1 MNVEQ
6 QIDTFS
12 NGYNRILDKIIS
24 EILKMMIETDL
35 GMQNNKSY
43 RPNVAAVILSSK
55 YPEKCEF
62 FVAHR
67 SDIKNAWQF
76 PQGGIDKGE
85 TPREALKRELLE
97 EIGCDKVEVL
107 GEFPEWISYEFPKK
121 SNSKKL
127 YSYDGQTQKYFLVR
141 LKEGAEIN
149 LGAYHIPE
157 FAEYDFVEYEA
168 LFKKVTYF
176 KRKVYRRV
184 IDYFI
189 DEGLI

>member
-1 MNVEQ
+1 
-6 QIDTFS
+6 
-12 NGYNRILDKIIS
+12 
-24 EILKMMIETDL
+24 
-35 GMQNNKSY
+35 MQTNKTY
-43 RPNVAAVILSSK
+43 RPNVAAIILSSK
-55 YPEKCEF
+55 YPDKCEF

-76 PQGGIDKGE
+76 PQGGIDQGE

-107 GEFPEWISYEFPKK
+107 GEYPEWISYEFPKK
-121 SNSKKL
+121 TNSKKL
-127 YSYDGQTQKYFLVR
+127 YNYDGQTQKYFLVR

-149 LGAYHIPE
+149 LEAYHIPE
-157 FAEYDFVEYEA
+157 FAEYEFVEYED

>member
-1 MNVEQ
+1 MSCNMK
-6 QIDTFS
+6 S
-12 NGYNRILDKIIS
+12 NK
-24 EILKMMIETDL
+24 T
-35 GMQNNKSY
+35 Y
-43 RPNVAAVILSSK
+43 RPNVAAVILSSR
-55 YPEKCEF
+55 YPDKCEF

-76 PQGGIDKGE
+76 PQGGIDEGE
-85 TPREALKRELLE
+85 TPRDALRRELLE

-121 SNSKKL
+121 TNSKKL
-127 YSYDGQTQKYFLVR
+127 YNYDGQTQKYFLVR

-149 LGAYHIPE
+149 LDAYHIPE
-157 FAEYDFVEYEA
+157 FAEYEFVEYED

-189 DEGLI
+189 GEGLI

>member
-1 MNVEQ
+1 
-6 QIDTFS
+6 
-12 NGYNRILDKIIS
+12 
-24 EILKMMIETDL
+24 
-35 GMQNNKSY
+35 MQKQKSY

-55 YPEKCEF
+55 YPDKCEF

-76 PQGGIDKGE
+76 PQGGIDEGE

-97 EIGCDKVEVL
+97 EIGCDNVEVL
-107 GEFPEWISYEFPKK
+107 GEYPEWISYEFPKVSRGK
-121 SNSKKL
+121 T
-127 YSYDGQTQKYFLVR
+127 YPFDGQTQKYFLVR
-141 LKEGAEIN
+141 LKEGASIN
-149 LGAYHIPE
+149 LEAYDIPE
-157 FAEYDFVEYEA
+157 FIEHEFVEYED

>member
-1 MNVEQ
+1 
-6 QIDTFS
+6 
-12 NGYNRILDKIIS
+12 
-24 EILKMMIETDL
+24 
-35 GMQNNKSY
+35 MQTTKSY
-43 RPNVAAVILSSK
+43 RPNVAAVILSSR
-55 YPEKCEF
+55 YPDRCEF

-76 PQGGIDKGE
+76 PQGGIDDGE

-107 GEFPEWISYEFPKK
+107 GEYPEWISYDFPKVSRGK
-121 SNSKKL
+121 T
-127 YSYDGQTQKYFLVR
+127 YPFDGQTQKYFLVR

-149 LGAYHIPE
+149 LDAYHIPE
-157 FAEYDFVEYEA
+157 FAEYEFVVYED

-189 DEGLI
+189 EEGLI

>member
-1 MNVEQ
+1 
-6 QIDTFS
+6 
-12 NGYNRILDKIIS
+12 
-24 EILKMMIETDL
+24 
-35 GMQNNKSY
+35 MQTTKSY
-43 RPNVAAVILSSK
+43 RSNVAAVILSSK

-76 PQGGIDKGE
+76 PQGGIDEGE

-97 EIGCDKVEVL
+97 EIGCNNVEVL
-107 GEFPEWISYEFPKK
+107 GEYPEWISYDFPKVSRGK
-121 SNSKKL
+121 T
-127 YSYDGQTQKYFLVR
+127 YPFDGQTQKYFLVR
-141 LKEGAEIN
+141 LKKGAEIN
-149 LGAYHIPE
+149 LSACHIPE
-157 FAEYDFVEYEA
+157 FEEYKFVAYED

-189 DEGLI
+189 REGLI